1 MWWSLSLCDLDVFF
15 VDHVDR
21 GDDLVGDV
29 PCGGHRVGRVEN
41 CRERHDQRSC
51 KIFAS
56 CVNFARALL

>member
-1 MWWSLSLCDLDVFF
+1 MLILLFFF
-15 VDHVDR
+15 VGHVDR

-56 CVNFARALL
+56 CVNFARKQRIFLHNM